1 MVPFSVSVS
10 LGITAVFFVLGTNT
24 RYIYSVVLQI
34 VNFIENEVWI
44 IPNPL
49 GISEKRS
56 NNLVDKEKKWE
67 ANIEGKCYN
76 IHLVSTR

>member
-10 LGITAVFFVLGTNT
+10 LGITAVFLVLGTKT

-34 VNFIENEVWI
+34 VSLIENEVWI

-56 NNLVDKEKKWE
+56 NTLVDKEKELE
-67 ANIEGKCYN
+67 ANIEGESYN
-76 IHLVSTR
+76 IHLVSIS